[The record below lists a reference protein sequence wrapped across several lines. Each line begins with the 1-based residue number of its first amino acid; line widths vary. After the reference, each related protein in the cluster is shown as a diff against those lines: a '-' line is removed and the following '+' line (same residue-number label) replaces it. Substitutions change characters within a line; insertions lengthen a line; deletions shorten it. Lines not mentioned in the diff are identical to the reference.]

1 MKNTTTLSQGHG
13 KLLQL
18 RNKLR
23 LGTWNICSMLQLGK
37 VAATD
42 EETER
47 LYQELSRAVK
57 QVPKGDML
65 LVMGNFNDKV
75 GRRI

>member
-1 MKNTTTLSQGHG
+1 
-13 KLLQL
+13 
-18 RNKLR
+18 
-23 LGTWNICSMLQLGK
+23 MLQLGK

-57 QVPKGDML
+57 QIPKGDML
-65 LVMGNFNDKV
+65 LVMGNFNAKV